1 MSTGGTWPPH
11 PRPLSPVSG
20 GEGRIV
26 CWQLLSWTASFLRG
40 FAASREANT
49 PDSKPARSG
58 FRDEHEGEQVCAASL
73 TGRVAR
79 GSRDQQLRVGLRN
92 LFHRQIVLVIKQQS
106 AG

>member
-1 MSTGGTWPPH
+1 MSARGTCPLTPNPSPPFPGARGGLCVFELQWKA
-11 PRPLSPVSG
+11 RVAPLAPG
-20 GEGRIV
+20 RGE
-26 CWQLLSWTASFLRG
+26 
-40 FAASREANT
+40 
-49 PDSKPARSG
+49 PARSG